1 MSPMENAQAG
11 IFIEGTAFN
20 RFLEFSLKPVVS
32 TFSLKAAL
40 KDVVQA
46 DLDNS
51 HKPPHVVWAFGPA
64 VANELFEGAV
74 PEDLADFPGYGS
86 GSLTAAATQRDIL
99 LWVHGGHEDDVFDS
113 TRQRYDSL
121 RDLCGLDLEILG
133 FKYRKDHDLIGF
145 EDGTANPKT
154 DDARVA
160 AALTAE
166 SGSILLTQKWVHDLA
181 KFEALPVPE
190 QEQVV
195 GRTKYENL
203 ELEGDDMP
211 PTSHVSRTDVDVD
224 GVAQKVYRRSAP
236 FGTMHEHGLYFVS
249 FATALSRH
257 DIQLKRMYG
266 QTEDG
271 LKDRLTEF
279 STAVTGSYWYVPS
292 TADLAAL
299 IRT

>member
-1 MSPMENAQAG
+1 MENAQAG

-20 RFLEFSLKPVVS
+20 RFLEFSLKPEVS

-40 KDVVQA
+40 KDVVQF
-46 DLDNS
+46 DLENT
-51 HKPPHVVWAFGPA
+51 HKPPHVVWGFGPA
-64 VANELFEGAV
+64 VATELFEGNI
-74 PEDLADFPGYGS
+74 PNDLVDFPGYGS
-86 GSLTAAATQRDIL
+86 GSLSAVATQRDLIM
-99 LWVHGGHEDDVFDS
+99 WVHGGHEDDVFDS
-113 TRQRYDSL
+113 TRERYSAL
-121 RDLCGLDLEILG
+121 RDLCDLKLEIVG

-154 DDARVA
+154 DDARIA
-160 AALTAE
+160 AALNE
-166 SGSILLTQKWVHDLA
+166 NSGSILLTQKWVHDLA
-181 KFEALPVPE
+181 NFDSLSVPE
-190 QEQVV
+190 QEKVV

-211 PTSHVSRTDVDVD
+211 PTSHVSRTDVEVD

-236 FGTMHEHGLYFVS
+236 FGTMHEHGLYFAS

-266 QTEDG
+266 LTEDG

-279 STAVTGSYWYVPS
+279 SKAVTGSYWYVPS
-292 TADLAAL
+292 VSELQSL
-299 IRT
+299 IQP